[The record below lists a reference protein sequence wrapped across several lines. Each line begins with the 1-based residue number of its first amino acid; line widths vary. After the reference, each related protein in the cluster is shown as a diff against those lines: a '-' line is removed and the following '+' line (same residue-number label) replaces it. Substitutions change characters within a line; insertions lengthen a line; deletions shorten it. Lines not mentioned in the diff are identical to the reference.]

1 MRRLSLALAA
11 GLTLSPAALAQQPAT
26 VVDALV
32 ADGNFTTLVTAV
44 QTAGLD
50 TALQGPGPFTVFAPD
65 DAAFAALPPGVLSG
79 LLADP
84 AALAD
89 VLLFHVAGAE
99 LQSPAVLAGGTA
111 ASLLGPSLE
120 FGVGANGPFVEDA
133 LISGVDLLAG
143 NGVIHTIASVLTP
156 PDSIG
161 TGISKANGFS
171 VLTSVLQQTGL
182 DVVLDGDGPFTLF
195 APTDAA
201 FAKIPDA
208 DLQALLA
215 DPVALA
221 NVLQYH
227 VIGGSVFS
235 DAVLAGGEATM
246 LQGDKIT
253 LTGFNE
259 NQLYVNGSFIQGKDF
274 EAKNG
279 VVHVIDEV
287 LLPGQ
292 PNLVEYLDF
301 FDSFSTLRTALGAA
315 SLNGTLEGPG
325 PFTLFAP
332 TDRAFAKLPP
342 GTVPGLLN
350 DIPALTDVLTYHVI
364 AGEFLAVDVAGL
376 TSATTLQG
384 SDVNFS
390 NSRGMFMVNSSLIQ
404 VFDVQVSN
412 GVIHVIDEVLLP
424 PAP

>member
-1 MRRLSLALAA
+1 
-11 GLTLSPAALAQQPAT
+11 
-26 VVDALV
+26 
-32 ADGNFTTLVTAV
+32 
-44 QTAGLD
+44 
-50 TALQGPGPFTVFAPD
+50 
-65 DAAFAALPPGVLSG
+65 
-79 LLADP
+79 
-84 AALAD
+84 
-89 VLLFHVAGAE
+89 
-99 LQSPAVLAGGTA
+99 
-111 ASLLGPSLE
+111 
-120 FGVGANGPFVEDA
+120 
-133 LISGVDLLAG
+133 
-143 NGVIHTIASVLTP
+143 
-156 PDSIG
+156 
-161 TGISKANGFS
+161 
-171 VLTSVLQQTGL
+171 
-182 DVVLDGDGPFTLF
+182 
-195 APTDAA
+195 
-201 FAKIPDA
+201 
-208 DLQALLA
+208 
-215 DPVALA
+215 
-221 NVLQYH
+221 
-227 VIGGSVFS
+227 
-235 DAVLAGGEATM
+235 M

-384 SDVNFS
+384 SLPDPGVRRAGVERRDPRHRRGAAAPGS
-390 NSRGMFMVNSSLIQ
+390 VGRAVRGHPGGTALHEASRTRP
-404 VFDVQVSN
+404 DPR
-412 GVIHVIDEVLLP
+412 P
-424 PAP
+424 PATRARVTPT

>member
-1 MRRLSLALAA
+1 MRRLPLALATA
-11 GLTLSPAALAQQPAT
+11 LSLSPTALAQQPAT

-50 TALQGPGPFTVFAPD
+50 GALSGPGPFTVFAPD
-65 DAAFAALPPGVLSG
+65 DAAFAALPPGALSG

-89 VLLFHVAGAE
+89 VLLFHVVGEE
-99 LQSPAVLAGGTA
+99 LQSPAVVAGGMA

-120 FGVGANGPFVEDA
+120 FGLGANGPFVEDA
-133 LISGVDLLAG
+133 LISSVDLLAG
-143 NGVIHTIASVLTP
+143 NGVVHTLSSVLTP

-161 TGISKANGFS
+161 TGIGKANGFS
-171 VLTSVLQQTGL
+171 VLTSALQQSGL

-201 FAKIPDA
+201 FAKIPAA

-227 VIGGSVFS
+227 VIGGSVLS

-253 LTGFNE
+253 LTGVNA
-259 NQLYVNGSFIQGKDF
+259 NKLYVNGAFIQGKDF

-279 VVHVIDEV
+279 IVHVIDEV

-292 PNLVEYLDF
+292 PNVIEYLDLF
-301 FDSFSTLRTALGAA
+301 ESYSTLRTALEAA
-315 SLNGTLEGPG
+315 SLTSTLEGPG

-332 TDRAFAKLPP
+332 TDRAFAKLPA
-342 GTVPGLLN
+342 GTVPGLLA

-376 TSATTLQG
+376 TSAMTLQG
-384 SDVNFS
+384 ADVNFS
-390 NSRGMFMVNSSLIQ
+390 GNRGMFMVNSSLIQ

-412 GVIHVIDEVLLP
+412 GVIHVIDEVLLLP
-424 PAP
+424 PS